1 MAVLPPD
8 PVFSLRSPDMGA
20 VNSLCFQENDR
31 LLAGTVKG
39 SVFLWDLQVITSYLH
54 YLLIRN

>member
-39 SVFLWDLQVITSYLH
+39 IVFLWDLQVITSYLH